1 MIGKWIGLGMVLG
14 TAMVL
19 GLPLVGVVRGGE
31 ESADDRLTRI
41 KADMA
46 AVQQYRAGLEKVVRF
61 ADSRPDLFP
70 TSRPAKAR
78 LMTREQREEVWTAWK
93 TFLDYSIALDSVRR
107 AHSKTFLIIDR
118 QVRDES
124 FLVAYAA
131 FLAQY
136 RFSLDFIKR
145 VENDP
150 GLEVLLNDS
159 VPELGLGKGTYSR
172 FEFLVLN
179 VARKAEYLAFKS
191 IWVTTFK
198 KPDRSSVNIDEDV
211 AALAKGRIEDPLLTA
226 DNALE
231 LVRKGG
237 SMAWFPVQK
246 GVSIW
251 MGDTKV
257 WRRKGC
263 LITLDQLAVAA
274 KKLLPGDVLLERREW
289 YMSNIGLPGFWP
301 HAVLYVG
308 TPADR
313 KEFFDDP
320 DTRTWVKAQGQ
331 EDGDFDGLLKSKYPA
346 AYAQCTAAPEE
357 GHVPRILEA
366 IGEGVLF
373 TTLEHSGAADSLC
386 ALRPL
391 LTKKER
397 AVALFRSFHYVGRPY
412 DYNFDFT
419 TDSAIVCTELVYKSY
434 QVCPDS
440 RGLSFPILNILGRPA
455 TPANELVHQ
464 FDTTYGTEDQQYDLV
479 LFLDGQEKTRTA
491 GEGSLDEF
499 RKSWRRPKWHVV
511 TQGYAPAEVTVKPD
525 VQPEAGPAI

>member
-1 MIGKWIGLGMVLG
+1 MSRRLIGAG
-14 TAMVL
+14 
-19 GLPLVGVVRGGE
+19 GVVWAWGVAVSLLAGLALGNDENGE
-31 ESADDRLTRI
+31 GRLDLI
-41 KADMA
+41 KADLA

-61 ADSRPDLFP
+61 ANSRQDLFP
-70 TSRPAKAR
+70 TTRPTQAR

-93 TFLDYSIALDSVRR
+93 TFLDYSMAMDSIRR
-107 AHSKTFLIIDR
+107 AHSKTFLIVDR

-136 RFSLDFIKR
+136 RFSLDFIR
-145 VENDP
+145 LVENDP

-159 VPELGLGKGTYSR
+159 VPELGLEKGTYSR
-172 FEFLVLN
+172 FEFLVVN
-179 VARKAEYLAFKS
+179 VARSAEYLAFKS
-191 IWVTTFK
+191 IWATTFK
-198 KPDRSSVNIDEDV
+198 KPDLSALNVKED
-211 AALAKGRIEDPLLTA
+211 AAVLSRGRIGAPLLTA

-237 SMAWFPVQK
+237 SLAWFPVQK

-263 LITLDQLAVAA
+263 LITLDQLAVVAT
-274 KKLLPGDVLLERREW
+274 KLLPGDVLLERREW
-289 YMSNIGLPGFWP
+289 YMSNVGLPGFWP

-320 DTRTWVKAQGQ
+320 DTRAWVKAQGQ
-331 EDGDFDGLLKSKYPA
+331 ADGDFDALLKLKYPA
-346 AYAQCTAAPEE
+346 AYAQCTAPLED

-366 IGEGVLF
+366 IGAGVLF

-386 ALRPL
+386 SLRPR

-419 TDSAIVCTELVYKSY
+419 TDSAIVCTELVFKSY
-434 QVCPDS
+434 QECPDS
-440 RGLSFPILNILGRPA
+440 RGLLFPILNILGRPA

-464 FDTTYGTEDQQYDLV
+464 FDATFGTKDQQYDLV

-491 GEGSLDEF
+491 KEGSIDEF
-499 RKSWRRPKWHVV
+499 RKSWHRPKWHVV
-511 TQGYAPAEVTVKPD
+511 TQGLNADVSAKPAA
-525 VQPEAGPAI
+525 QPEAGAGT